1 MNVSLT
7 PELDQF
13 VQKVVAGGRYAS
25 ASEVVRS
32 GLRLL
37 ADQEADREARQETL
51 RAWIQEAIDDPRPK
65 LSEEDVVSR
74 VEARL
79 AAKLASIG

>member
-7 PELDQF
+7 PELDGF
-13 VQKVVAGGRYAS
+13 VQKAFAGGRYAS

-32 GLRLL
+32 GFRLL
-37 ADQEADREARQETL
+37 AGEEADREAKRGAL
-51 RAWIQEAIDDPRPK
+51 RAWIQEAIDDPRPS
-65 LSEEDVVSR
+65 LSDEDVIER

-79 AAKLASIG
+79 AAKLASIT

>member
-7 PELDQF
+7 PELDAF
-13 VQKVVAGGRYAS
+13 VENAVAGGRYAS

-32 GLRLL
+32 GLRLP
-37 ADQEADREARQETL
+37 DQEADREARRATL
-51 RAWIQEAIDDPRPK
+51 RAWVQEAIDDPRPP
-65 LSEEDVVSR
+65 LSEEQTRVR

-79 AAKLASIG
+79 AKKLPASE

>member
-7 PELDQF
+7 HELDQF
-13 VQKVVAGGRYAS
+13 VQNAVAGGRYAS

-37 ADQEADREARQETL
+37 ADQEAEREGRRETL
-51 RAWIQEAIDDPRPK
+51 RAWIQEAIDDPRPS
-65 LSEEDVVSR
+65 LSEEDIAAR

-79 AAKLASIG
+79 AAKLIP

>member
-7 PELDQF
+7 AELDEF
-13 VQKVVAGGRYAS
+13 VQKAVAGGRYAS

-37 ADQEADREARQETL
+37 ADQEADRENRRGIL
-51 RAWIQEAIDDPRPK
+51 RAWIGEALDDPRPT
-65 LSEEDVVSR
+65 LSEAEVATR

-79 AAKLASIG
+79 AAKLASIE